1 MTGSEAAV
9 QPFRLVV
16 FDLDGTLVDSQ
27 AVITEAMGLAFAD
40 LGLAPPVAGS
50 VKRVVGLRLEEAIAR
65 LLGRQDENG
74 LVEPLAERYREVFF
88 DLRTRPEHLEPLFPG
103 AREALARL
111 NQPDVLLAI
120 ATGKNRRGLLACL
133 EYHEIGHQFAILK
146 SADDGPGKPNP
157 GILVD
162 AMAEAGVAP
171 DETVMIGDTTYDMT
185 MAAEAAVRAVG
196 VTWGYHE
203 PDELEASGA
212 GALARRFDEM
222 PAVLQSLGGET

>member
-1 MTGSEAAV
+1 MTRSEAAV

-27 AVITEAMGLAFAD
+27 GVITEAMGLAFAGE
-40 LGLAPPVAGS
+40 GLEPPVAGS
-50 VKRVVGLRLEEAIAR
+50 VRRVVGLHLDEAIAR
-65 LLGRQDENG
+65 LLGDRGKES
-74 LVEPLAERYREVFF
+74 LIAPLAQRYREAFF
-88 DLRTRPEHLEPLFPG
+88 DLRTRPDHLEPLFPG

-133 EYHEIGHQFAILK
+133 DHHEIGHEFAILK
-146 SADDGPGKPNP
+146 TADDGPGKPNP

-162 AMAEAGVAP
+162 AMAEAGVEP
-171 DETVMIGDTTYDMT
+171 HETVMIGDTTFDMT
-185 MAAEAAVRAVG
+185 MAAGAAVRAVG

-203 PDELEASGA
+203 PEELEASGA
-212 GALARRFDEM
+212 GALARSFDEM
-222 PAVLQSLGGET
+222 PAVLQSLGGEA